1 MENEEKIDSVQPE
14 KKESSIVFE
23 FEVESLT
30 EDIQKA
36 ASWFFWIAGLSLI
49 NSLIFYFSAGV
60 YFVVGLGI
68 SQFMDGF
75 VTRIMNG
82 PSWIALI
89 PSLMISG
96 FFIYIGYRSR
106 KYDKWAFVVGV
117 VVYTLDALIY
127 MYIEEWMA
135 VGFHIFAL
143 VMISRGF
150 FKVFEYNKASK
161 QLEEQAQQVTKT
173 LTNGN

>member
-1 MENEEKIDSVQPE
+1 MENEEKNDSVQPE
-14 KKESSIVFE
+14 KKEPSIVFE
-23 FEVESLT
+23 FEVEALT

-36 ASWFFWIAGLSLI
+36 ANWFFWIAGLSLI
-49 NSLIFYFSAGV
+49 NSLIFYFSAGI

-68 SQFMDGF
+68 TQFVDGIF
-75 VTRIMNG
+75 AGLMNG

-89 PSLMISG
+89 PNLMISG

-117 VVYTLDALIY
+117 VIYTLDALLY
-127 MYIEEWMA
+127 LYIKDWMA

-150 FKVFEYNKASK
+150 FKVFEYNKARK
-161 QLEEQAQQVTKT
+161 QFIEQAQPVSNAI
-173 LTNGN
+173 TNGG

>member
-1 MENEEKIDSVQPE
+1 MENEEKFDFAQPE
-14 KKESSIVFE
+14 KKEPSIVYE
-23 FEVESLT
+23 FEIESLT

-36 ASWFFWIAGLSLI
+36 ANWFFWIAGLSLI
-49 NSLIFYFSAGV
+49 NSLIFYFSTGI

-68 SQFMDGF
+68 TQSVDGIF
-75 VTRIMNG
+75 AGLMNG
-82 PSWIALI
+82 HSWIALI
-89 PSLMISG
+89 PSLIISG

-117 VVYTLDALIY
+117 VFYTLDALLY
-127 MYIEEWMA
+127 LYFREWLA

-150 FKVFEYNKASK
+150 FKVFEYNKASR
-161 QLEEQAQQVTKT
+161 QFNEQAKMLTKPIN
-173 LTNGN
+173 NGG